1 MRGGPVHVHPPALI
15 HKPIRD
21 GLTLIELAVVL
32 ALLGLI
38 GGVVGSL
45 LVRQQRFYRA
55 SSELLQTRE
64 GVRDALEVLAT
75 DIRGAATADTVRLL
89 ADSAIELFSALGSS
103 VVCQLNG
110 LTEVGLSPSP
120 PGSNS
125 RLTSFATQPDTG
137 DLALFHVQ
145 LDSSEEW
152 ERHRIAGFSSRALDA
167 ACPPASGFRAAGD
180 AANGAY
186 VLTLREPLTPG
197 VHPGTP
203 VRFTRRGRYSL
214 YSASDR
220 EWYLGYRRC
229 NAIGSACAAIQPLSG
244 PYRSYSSNRSATG
257 ILFQYFDAT
266 GASMGAGSSA
276 LDLARVDIIARAQSH
291 QQLLI
296 EGGVVRPADSGTVSV
311 SLRNRAP

>member
-1 MRGGPVHVHPPALI
+1 MKTI
-15 HKPIRD
+15 KD

-38 GGVVGSL
+38 GGVIGSL

-75 DIRGAATADTVRLL
+75 DIRGAATADSVRLL
-89 ADSAIELFSALGSS
+89 ADSAIELFSALGTS

-110 LTEVGLSPSP
+110 PVAVGLPPSV

-137 DLALFHVQ
+137 DLALFYVQ
-145 LDSSEEW
+145 VDSSEEW
-152 ERHRIAGFSSRALDA
+152 ERHRIAGLSSRALDV
-167 ACPPASGFRAAGD
+167 ACPTSSGFSAADD

-186 VLTLREPLTPG
+186 ALTLREPLTQA
-197 VHPGTP
+197 VHAGTP
-203 VRFTRRGRYSL
+203 VRFIRRGRYSL
-214 YSASDR
+214 YHASDGQ
-220 EWYLGYRRC
+220 WYLGYRRC

-244 PYRSYSSNRSATG
+244 PYRSYGSNHSATG

-266 GASMGAGSSA
+266 GGFMGAGSSA
-276 LDLARVDIIARAQSH
+276 LDLARVDIIARAES
-291 QQLLI
+291 QQQVLI
-296 EGGVVRPADSGTVSV
+296 EGGVFRPADSGTVSV